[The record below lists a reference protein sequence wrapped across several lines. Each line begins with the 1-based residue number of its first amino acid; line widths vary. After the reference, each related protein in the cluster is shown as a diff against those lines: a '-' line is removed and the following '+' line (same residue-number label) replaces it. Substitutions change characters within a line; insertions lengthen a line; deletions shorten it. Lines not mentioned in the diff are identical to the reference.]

1 MKHGSIFSTFLV
13 KKKQILLLKIDTCS
27 KVGSNTLGVC
37 IYLHRIVD
45 LSISTTFSGEAR
57 ANMKGVHLFCG
68 CIDMICGWCLYGEN
82 LIDITEFLNFG
93 GCMCTH

>member
-1 MKHGSIFSTFLV
+1 MEAFFSTFLV

-45 LSISTTFSGEAR
+45 LSISTTLAFIYQNFLVRNIYRRHKATS
-57 ANMKGVHLFCG
+57 L
-68 CIDMICGWCLYGEN
+68 IDQGFLYG
-82 LIDITEFLNFG
+82 FLFQ
-93 GCMCTH
+93 MKFYVSL